1 MCLYSNALVLTSSSK
16 AKEQFHPTS
25 LISMF
30 TFCIFVMQGIE
41 TIVEPANQSSKR
53 KNSTCMHHHSSCK
66 IRWQRRTLGAR
77 MLTHPASSCHMHAC
91 GKKTGHICEQ
101 CNAPAWTPC
110 WLEEGNQARNKT
122 GRAEHSTESC
132 VRKTP
137 ACYSLAP
144 KLDFLTRAI
153 APQNVAKTDRWEQ
166 KPSTMFKNST
176 VNNILNHIR

>member
-53 KNSTCMHHHSSCK
+53 RNSTCMHHHSSCK

-77 MLTHPASSCHMHAC
+77 MLTHPALVLSHACMHA
-91 GKKTGHICEQ
+91 
-101 CNAPAWTPC
+101 
-110 WLEEGNQARNKT
+110 
-122 GRAEHSTESC
+122 GR
-132 VRKTP
+132 
-137 ACYSLAP
+137 
-144 KLDFLTRAI
+144 KLGTF
-153 APQNVAKTDRWEQ
+153 
-166 KPSTMFKNST
+166 
-176 VNNILNHIR
+176 VNNAMHLHGHLVGWKRATRQETRQEEQSI